1 MSATATA
8 NPREITRDDLID
20 MEEYGRTRKDRRG
33 ALVARKKNR
42 RVELGPYATAYF
54 ECYATMWHQVHEM
67 LFIERGGEAQ
77 IDDELSAYN
86 PLIPNGHELVATV
99 MFEIDDEV
107 RRKMV
112 LSKLGGVEDT
122 AFLKFAGET
131 ITGVPE
137 ADVDRTNADGKAS
150 SVQFIHFP
158 FTDAQIAA
166 FRESDVEVT
175 LGFTHPDYA
184 HMTILTADVRNELAG
199 DFDG

>member
-1 MSATATA
+1 MSAPA
-8 NPREITRDDLID
+8 PQSITRDDLID
-20 MEEYGRTRKDRRG
+20 LEEYGRTRKDRRA

-42 RVELGPYATAYF
+42 RVELGPYATFYF

-77 IDDELSAYN
+77 IDDELAAYN
-86 PLIPNGHELVATV
+86 PLIPNGHELVVTV

-112 LSKLGGVEDT
+112 LSKLGGVEET
-122 AFLKFAGET
+122 AFLKLDGET

-137 ADVDRTNADGKAS
+137 TDVDRTNADGKAS

-166 FRESDVEVT
+166 FRRSDAEVT

-184 HMTILTADVRNELAG
+184 HMTILIADVRNELAG
-199 DFDG
+199 DFDA

>member
-1 MSATATA
+1 MSATAPYA
-8 NPREITRDDLID
+8 ITRDDLID
-20 MEEYGRTRKDRRG
+20 MEEYGRTRKDRR
-33 ALVARKKNR
+33 ATLVARKKNR

-86 PLIPNGHELVATV
+86 PLIPNGRELVATV

-112 LSKLGGVEDT
+112 LSKLGGVEET

-131 ITGVPE
+131 IAGVPE

-158 FTDAQIAA
+158 FSDAQVAA
-166 FRESDVEVT
+166 FRTSGGDVT
-175 LGFTHPDYA
+175 LGFPHPDYA
-184 HMTILTADVRNELAG
+184 HMTILTEDVHAELSG
-199 DFDG
+199 DFRA

>member
-1 MSATATA
+1 MSATAPHA
-8 NPREITRDDLID
+8 ITRDDLID
-20 MEEYGRTRKDRRG
+20 MEEYGRTRKDRRA
-33 ALVARKKNR
+33 ALVARKKKR

-54 ECYATMWHQVHEM
+54 ECHATMWHQIHEM

-86 PLIPNGHELVATV
+86 PLIPNGRELVATV

-112 LSKLGGVEDT
+112 LSKLGGVEET

-131 ITGVPE
+131 IQGVPE

-158 FTDAQIAA
+158 FTDAQVAA
-166 FRESDVEVT
+166 FRESGQEIT

-184 HMTILTADVRNELAG
+184 HMTILSEDVRAELAG
-199 DFDG
+199 DFDA